1 MAFCETLTFKI
12 TKKKEEKRMK
22 KMKVL
27 LVLSIV
33 TAFIMVLNGPA
44 FAGDEIKININKAS
58 LEELIQLKRIGPK
71 YAERIIEYRE
81 KNGSFKT
88 PEDIM
93 KVKGIGPKTFELNK
107 DLITVK

>member
-1 MAFCETLTFKI
+1 
-12 TKKKEEKRMK
+12 MK

-33 TAFIMVLNGPA
+33 AAFIMVLSGPA
-44 FAGDEIKININKAS
+44 FAEDTSKININKSS

-71 YAERIIEYRE
+71 YAKRIIKYRE
-81 KNGSFKT
+81 KEGPFKT
-88 PEDIM
+88 PEDIV

-107 DLITVK
+107 DMITVK

>member
-1 MAFCETLTFKI
+1 
-12 TKKKEEKRMK
+12 MK
-22 KMKVL
+22 KMKTL

-33 TAFIMVLNGPA
+33 AAFIMVLSGPA
-44 FAGDEIKININKAS
+44 FAEDASKININKAS

-81 KNGSFKT
+81 KEGPFKT
-88 PEDIM
+88 PEDIV

>member
-1 MAFCETLTFKI
+1 
-12 TKKKEEKRMK
+12 MK
-22 KMKVL
+22 KMKAL

-33 TAFIMVLNGPA
+33 AVFIMVLSGPA
-44 FAGDEIKININKAS
+44 FAEDTSKININKAS

-71 YAERIIEYRE
+71 YAKRIIEYRE
-81 KNGSFKT
+81 KNSPFKV

-93 KVKGIGPKTFELNK
+93 KVKGIGPRTFELNK

>member
-1 MAFCETLTFKI
+1 MAFCEPLTFNK
-12 TKKKEEKRMK
+12 TKKGEKRMK
-22 KMKVL
+22 KMKAL

-33 TAFIMVLNGPA
+33 AVFIMVLSGPA
-44 FAGDEIKININKAS
+44 FAEDASKININKAS

-81 KNGSFKT
+81 KEGPFKT
-88 PEDIM
+88 PEDIV

-107 DLITVK
+107 DMITVK

>member
-1 MAFCETLTFKI
+1 MT
-12 TKKKEEKRMK
+12 

-33 TAFIMVLNGPA
+33 AAFIMVFSGPA
-44 FAGDEIKININKAS
+44 FTEDANTININKAS

-71 YAERIIEYRE
+71 YAKRIIEYRE
-81 KNGSFKT
+81 KIGPFKV
-88 PEDIM
+88 PEDIV